1 MLRRTLITDLPMLE
15 LTPATKPAI
24 TFPLQLG
31 EGPTWDDVRDCL
43 WFVDITAP
51 ALLQLKPRSG
61 AITRH
66 AMPADIGSFG
76 LTQGPRL
83 IVALR
88 NGVHFYDPARQT
100 LEFLVHPEPDQPHGR
115 LNDGKVGPD
124 GAFYVGSMDERSP
137 RQPVAALYRIA
148 PDGGVTRLRDD
159 LLISNG
165 LAWSPDGRIMYHADT
180 RADLVSQSAFDP
192 ANGPIGA
199 FKPFCPLDAQ
209 TGVPDGATIDSQG
222 YYWSA
227 GVSAGCLN
235 RIAPDGV
242 IERRLHLPMKHPT
255 MPCFGGPD
263 LATLYVTS
271 LSRDG
276 DQGTLISLDAGV
288 RGLPAYR
295 FKRI

>member
-1 MLRRTLITDLPMLE
+1 MLE
-15 LTPATKPAI
+15 ITPNTKPAI
-24 TFPLQLG
+24 AFPLQLG
-31 EGPTWDDVRDCL
+31 EGPTWDDVRNCL
-43 WFVDITAP
+43 WFIDITAP
-51 ALLQLKPRSG
+51 ALHQLDPLTG
-61 AITRH
+61 AVTSH

-76 LTQGPRL
+76 LTLSQRL

-88 NGVHFYDPARQT
+88 TGVHFYDPLSKT
-100 LEFLVHPEPDQPHGR
+100 LEFLVHPEPNQPHGR

-137 RQPVAALYRIA
+137 RQPVAALYRIT
-148 PDGGVTRLRDD
+148 PDGRVTKLRDG

-165 LAWSPDGRIMYHADT
+165 LGWSPDGRIIYHADT
-180 RADLVSQSAFDP
+180 RANLVSQSAFDP
-192 ANGPIGA
+192 ASGPLGQ
-199 FKPFCPLDAQ
+199 FRPFCPLDEQ
-209 TGVPDGATIDSQG
+209 MGVPDGATVDSQG

-235 RIAPDGV
+235 RIAPDGT
-242 IERRLHLPMKHPT
+242 IERRVHLPMKHPT

-276 DQGTLISLDAGV
+276 EAGTLISLDAGV
-288 RGLPAYR
+288 RGLAEYR
-295 FKRI
+295 LQRA